1 MGICDVV
8 YLVLGVCEFCDPQFC
23 AGGNAWGVSC
33 DNYRGLSLSSESVA
47 VRCWLLVD
55 IF

>member
-1 MGICDVV
+1 M
-8 YLVLGVCEFCDPQFC
+8 VLGVCEFCDPQFC
-23 AGGNAWGVSC
+23 AGGSLLGGNAWGVSC

-47 VRCWLLVD
+47 VRCRLLVD